1 MAAHVINFQALH
13 VPQPLQQSGAGAG
26 LPLLQCYSGSPE
38 GHLIGHARCTNIQTS
53 WLGTEA
59 ALPEIAKRPL
69 PEITKRIIMPRT
81 PAAPSVRK
89 AVLSDAASVLRLA
102 DAAPTHL
109 ACCCIQAWGKA
120 RA

>member
-38 GHLIGHARCTNIQTS
+38 GHLIGHAWCTNIQTS
-53 WLGTEA
+53 WLATEA
-59 ALPEIAKRPL
+59 AL
-69 PEITKRIIMPRT
+69 PEITKRIIMLRT
-81 PAAPSVRK
+81 PAEPFVRK

-102 DAAPTHL
+102 DAAPRHL
-109 ACCCIQAWGKA
+109 VCCCIQAWGKA